1 MHILINE
8 IQNHTTGGSGV
19 YHMEYDFKV
28 ADRLG
33 ISNAQVVF
41 IFINNTLTLV

>member
-8 IQNHTTGGSGV
+8 IQNHTTGKNGV

-28 ADRLG
+28 AGRLG
-33 ISNAQVVF
+33 FNNAQATF
-41 IFINNTLTLV
+41 YKPC